1 MGWILQCLFWVTLT
15 TTSAYNYRQFSPDYV
30 DYSGYTS
37 GHNRAQ
43 ARRIDYHTIQSY
55 VNEDNGNPER
65 YTNSFKTQRPTH
77 ERSIAVDSGIQ
88 RIQEKEKR
96 RVQSW
101 VDNSGPRSENGSYKI
116 VNRPVKYATIHT
128 RRGSN
133 DQRPLDSVVFPGRT
147 SAEKFQ
153 PEIPSDCMAMGVCET
168 IPNYPQD
175 VVNNII
181 NKLGDKINNFQ
192 LDKLEPEIAQRQG
205 PEHSVVDLCISRE
218 KVLSPEAAKGKDG
231 KWYVIFNRKDKPIQ
245 GYRVEIC
252 QSSKQSCNSIAVFN
266 NGYTSA
272 CKQKFME
279 RRMTAVDV
287 DRQELMYDM
296 PFHLP
301 SCCSCVGI
309 HSSGV

>member
-55 VNEDNGNPER
+55 VNEDN
-65 YTNSFKTQRPTH
+65 
-77 ERSIAVDSGIQ
+77 
-88 RIQEKEKR
+88 
-96 RVQSW
+96 
-101 VDNSGPRSENGSYKI
+101 
-116 VNRPVKYATIHT
+116 
-128 RRGSN
+128 GSN